1 MGGAKSGSAK
11 RPETALE
18 ERGSP
23 PLLRSAGGGLQH
35 APQLRGR
42 EEALLQGLIFDRTGE
57 PLHDLD
63 RPGKGIAGFF
73 GFFALLVYLSYCR
86 PYLPELTWQADLLR
100 QGAGLLQTRQRLPCP
115 TVLCGEHR
123 EHPEVDLA
131 EPAVPF
137 HPLAETL
144 YLLAGQ
150 LLIAAP

>member
-35 APQLRGR
+35 VPQLRGR

-86 PYLPELTWQADLLR
+86 PYLPELTRQAD
-100 QGAGLLQTRQRLPCP
+100 RQRLPCP
-115 TVLCGEHR
+115 TVPCGEHR
-123 EHPEVDLA
+123 EHPEVDQA